1 MKGSPFQRNFG
12 ISPVKKDK
20 RTGIMPEVKSKE
32 VKSNM
37 PEVTSKEVKSNMP
50 TYTGETDPKTTKTT
64 KTTKDSS
71 KKAQPAKGKH
81 SYTKTKT
88 ETKTSTKSSKPSTK
102 KSWQQTVNE
111 KRKAGI
117 GYETTIKRGK
127 DGKVTS
133 SGITFSDGT
142 YLAD

>member
-1 MKGSPFQRNFG
+1 MPGKHNTPIQMKGTPFQRNFG
-12 ISPVKKDK
+12 ISPVKQDK
-20 RTGIMPEVKSKE
+20 RTGIMPEVKSKK
-32 VKSNM
+32 VKSN
-37 PEVTSKEVKSNMP
+37 TP
-50 TYTGETDPKTTKTT
+50 TTNTEIPQKKKGKGKHTFAKTKTT
-64 KTTKDSS
+64 
-71 KKAQPAKGKH
+71 
-81 SYTKTKT
+81 
-88 ETKTSTKSSKPSTK
+88 TKSSKPSTK

>member
-1 MKGSPFQRNFG
+1 MPGKHNTPFQMKGTPFQRNFG
-12 ISPVKKDK
+12 ISPVKQDK
-20 RTGIMPEVKSKE
+20 RTGIMPEVKSKK

-37 PEVTSKEVKSNMP
+37 PFTGELSRGVKSNTP
-50 TYTGETDPKTTKTT
+50 TTNTEIPQKKKGKGKHTFAKTKTT
-64 KTTKDSS
+64 
-71 KKAQPAKGKH
+71 
-81 SYTKTKT
+81 
-88 ETKTSTKSSKPSTK
+88 TKSSKPSTK